1 MTISSRVKNVSAS
14 LTLAITAK
22 AKRMKQE
29 GADVIGFGS
38 GEPDFDTPS
47 SIKDAAIKAI
57 EQGFTKYTPAS
68 GTDQLKDIIC
78 EKFSKENNLKYKPY
92 QIVVSCGA
100 KHSLYNITQVICNE
114 GDEIILPSPYWLSY
128 PEMVKLAGAKPVF
141 IKTDEKDN
149 FKISAKALKK
159 AITRN
164 TKALILNSP
173 SNPTGSVYNIDE
185 LRDIAKTVVEKNI
198 LVISDEIYENIIFD
212 KKKHASIASLG
223 QDIFNNTIVV
233 NGVSKSFAMTGWRIG
248 YAASV
253 KEDIMSAIKNLQS
266 HSTSN
271 PASIS
276 QAAACRAIKTRDD
289 SVEDMRIEFEK
300 RRDYIFERIN
310 NIKGLSC
317 LKPEGAFY
325 VFCKIENEGLSSMD
339 LAERLLEEIKVA
351 VVPGKV
357 FGSDRHIRISFATSM
372 DNLKRGMDK
381 IEAWF
386 NPDRT

>member
-14 LTLAITAK
+14 LTLPITAK

-29 GADVIGFGS
+29 GIDVIGFGS

-57 EQGFTKYTPAS
+57 ERGFTKYTPAS
-68 GTDQLKDIIC
+68 GTDQLKDIIR
-78 EKFSKENNLKYKPY
+78 EKFSKENNLKYKSS

-128 PEMVKLAGAKPVF
+128 PEMVKLAGAKPIF
-141 IKTDEKDN
+141 IETDEKDN
-149 FKISAKALKK
+149 FKISAKTLKK
-159 AITRN
+159 AITKN
-164 TKALILNSP
+164 TKVLILNSP

-185 LRDIAKTVVEKNI
+185 LRDIAKTVVEKGI

-212 KKKHASIASLG
+212 KKKHISIASLG
-223 QDIFNNTIVV
+223 RNIFNNTIVV

-248 YAASV
+248 YAASL

-271 PASIS
+271 PASVS
-276 QAAACRAIKTRDD
+276 QAAACHAIKSRDH
-289 SVEDMRIEFEK
+289 SVENMRIQFEK
-300 RRDYIFERIN
+300 RRDYIVERIN
-310 NIKGLSC
+310 SIKGLSC

-325 VFCKIENEGLSSMD
+325 VFCKIENKGLSSMD
-339 LAERLLEEIKVA
+339 LAERLLEETRVA
-351 VVPGKV
+351 VVPGKA

-372 DNLKRGMDK
+372 DNLKNGMDR
-381 IEAWF
+381 IETWF
-386 NPDRT
+386 KRT